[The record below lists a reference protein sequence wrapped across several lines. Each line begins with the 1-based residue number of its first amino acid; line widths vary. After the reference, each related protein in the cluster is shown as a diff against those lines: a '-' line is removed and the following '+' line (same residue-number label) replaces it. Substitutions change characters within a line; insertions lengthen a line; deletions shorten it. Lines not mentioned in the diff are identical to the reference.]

1 MIWIWIGF
9 IALILT
15 LLALDLGV
23 FHRKSHVIGMKE
35 ALAWSSLW
43 ATLALSFTVF
53 VYLGYERHW
62 MGLGL
67 TPDAV
72 DGVVNDGKLAAV
84 KYLTGY
90 IIELSL
96 SMDNVFVIALIFA
109 FFRVPAPYQHRLLFW
124 GIIGAQ
130 VMRGVMIGAGAVLVA
145 RFHWILYVFGAF
157 LLLTGLRMLW
167 KSDEPKELHE
177 NWVIRL
183 ARRLM
188 PVTHEYHGM
197 SFTIVQ
203 NGRRMLTPMAL
214 ALIMVES
221 TDVLFAVD
229 SIPAVFAITSDPFLV
244 FTSNVFAILG
254 LRSLYFALAGLIAR
268 FRYLEPALALVLML
282 VGAKMLGADF
292 IKGMLG
298 PNANL
303 LLLGVVFAILLGGVI
318 LSLARPLP
326 EATEARDAS
335 GESPASPR

>member
-1 MIWIWIGF
+1 MIWLWIGF
-9 IALILT
+9 IALIMA

-23 FHRKSHVIGMKE
+23 FHRKTHVIGMRE
-35 ALAWSSLW
+35 ALSWSALW
-43 ATLALSFTVF
+43 ATLAVCFTVF
-53 VYLGYERHW
+53 VYFGYERHW
-62 MGLGL
+62 LGLGL
-67 TPDAV
+67 APDAV
-72 DGVVNDGKLAAV
+72 DGVVNDGRLAAV

-109 FFRVPAPYQHRLLFW
+109 FFKVPPQFQHRLLFW

-130 VMRGVMIGAGAVLVA
+130 VMRGLMIGAGAVLIA

-157 LLLTGLRMLW
+157 LVLTGIRMLYVN
-167 KSDEPKELHE
+167 EPKELHE
-177 NWVIRL
+177 NWVIKL

-197 SFTIVQ
+197 HFTHRGLD
-203 NGRRMLTPMAL
+203 GRLMLTPMAL

-229 SIPAVFAITSDPFLV
+229 SIPAIFAITSDPFLV

-268 FRYLEPALALVLML
+268 FRYLEPALAMVLML
-282 VGAKMLGADF
+282 VGIKMLAADF
-292 IKGMLG
+292 VKDILG

-303 LLLGVVFAILLGGVI
+303 MLLAVVFAILAGGVI
-318 LSLARPLP
+318 VSLARPVK
-326 EATEARDAS
+326 D
-335 GESPASPR
+335 GERERSAPPS

>member
-1 MIWIWIGF
+1 MIWIWVGF
-9 IALILT
+9 VSLIML

-23 FHRKSHVIGMKE
+23 FHRKSHVISMRE
-35 ALAWSSLW
+35 ALSWSALW
-43 ATLALSFTVF
+43 ATLAVCFTAF
-53 VYLGYERHW
+53 VYFGYERHW
-62 MGLGL
+62 LGLGL

-72 DGVVNDGKLAAV
+72 DGVVNDGRLAAV

-109 FFRVPAPYQHRLLFW
+109 FFKVPSQYQHRLLFW

-130 VMRGVMIGAGAVLVA
+130 VMRGLMIGAGAVLIA

-157 LLLTGLRMLW
+157 LVLTGIKMLW
-167 KSDEPKELHE
+167 TDDEAKELHE
-177 NWVIRL
+177 NWVIKL
-183 ARRLM
+183 ARRMM

-197 SFTIVQ
+197 HFTHRDAAGVL
-203 NGRRMLTPMAL
+203 MLTPMAL
-214 ALIMVES
+214 ALIMVET

-229 SIPAVFAITSDPFLV
+229 SIPAIFAITSDPFLV

-268 FRYLEPALALVLML
+268 FRYLEPALAMVLML
-282 VGAKMLGADF
+282 VGIKMLAADF
-292 IKGMLG
+292 VKDILG

-303 LLLGVVFAILLGGVI
+303 MLLAVVFVILAGGVI
-318 LSLARPLP
+318 VSLARPIK
-326 EATEARDAS
+326 EE
-335 GESPASPR
+335 